1 MYIKYTYS
9 FETFNKKM
17 KMEEY
22 INMDVKIRTINGVV
36 REIKLN
42 DKDTAV
48 TTSMIRKLVTD
59 GEIKIMKKLTKKVY
73 INLYDVYK
81 YLGINV

>member
-1 MYIKYTYS
+1 
-9 FETFNKKM
+9 M

-22 INMDVKIRTINGVV
+22 INMDVKLRTINGVV

-48 TTSMIRKLVTD
+48 TSSMIRRLVTD
-59 GEIKIMKKLTKKVY
+59 GDIKIMKKLNKKVF

-81 YLGINV
+81 CLGINV

>member
-1 MYIKYTYS
+1 
-9 FETFNKKM
+9 M

-22 INMDVKIRTINGVV
+22 INMDVKLRTINGVV

>member
-1 MYIKYTYS
+1 
-9 FETFNKKM
+9 
-17 KMEEY
+17 
-22 INMDVKIRTINGVV
+22 MDVKLRTINGVV